1 MNETGKVIENLAR
14 INNLKFDSITSKT
27 LSHNYAKQL
36 GHIEIPLNLLEK
48 KIYDI

>member
-14 INNLKFDSITSKT
+14 INNLKYDSITSEA